1 MILELKLRRVK
12 IMSDAIIKVLNELCD
27 KFGIAIDWTSD
38 NVVPYLQDLM
48 VRYSKYVCYTS
59 IMWLVIGLI
68 IMVIFAVLL
77 YKYLKPEHRDGLII
91 FLLGCGMFIGAGDTV
106 NQIMDII
113 EITTIP
119 EKAIIEDIRSTMY
132 DEF

>member
-1 MILELKLRRVK
+1 
-12 IMSDAIIKVLNELCD
+12 MSDAIIKVLNELCD

-38 NVVPYLQDLM
+38 NVAPYLQDLM

-68 IMVIFAVLL
+68 IMVVFAVLL
-77 YKYLKPEHRDGLII
+77 YKYLKQEHRDGLIT
-91 FLLGCGMFIGAGDTV
+91 FLLGCGMLLGAWDTV

-119 EKAIIEDIRSTMY
+119 EKAIIEDIRSIMY

>member
-1 MILELKLRRVK
+1 
-12 IMSDAIIKVLNELCD
+12 MSDAIIKVLNELCD

-38 NVVPYLQDLM
+38 NVAPYLQDLM

-68 IMVIFAVLL
+68 IMVVFAVLL
-77 YKYLKPEHRDGLII
+77 YKYLKQEYRDGLIT
-91 FLLGCGMFIGAGDTV
+91 FLLGCGILLGAWDVV
-106 NQIMDII
+106 NQVIDII

>member
-1 MILELKLRRVK
+1 
-12 IMSDAIIKVLNELCD
+12 MSDAIIKVLNELCD

-59 IMWLVIGLI
+59 IMWLIIGLI

-77 YKYLKPEHRDGLII
+77 YKHLKQDYTDGLIA
-91 FLLGCGMFIGAGDTV
+91 FLLGCGIMLGVGVSI
-106 NQIMDII
+106 NQVINII

-119 EKAIIEDIRSTMY
+119 EKVIIEDIRSIIY

>member
-1 MILELKLRRVK
+1 
-12 IMSDAIIKVLNELCD
+12 MSDGIIKVLNELCD

-38 NVVPYLQDLM
+38 NVAPYLQDLM

-68 IMVIFAVLL
+68 IMVVFAVLL
-77 YKYLKPEHRDGLII
+77 YKHLKQEHRDGLIT
-91 FLLGCGMFIGAGDTV
+91 FLLGCGMLLGAWDTV

>member
-1 MILELKLRRVK
+1 
-12 IMSDAIIKVLNELCD
+12 MSDAIIKVLNELCD

-59 IMWLVIGLI
+59 IMWLIIGLI
-68 IMVIFAVLL
+68 MIVIFGVLL
-77 YKYLKPEHRDGLII
+77 YKHLKQDYAEGFIA
-91 FLLGCGMFIGAGDTV
+91 FLLGCGMMLGVCVSV
-106 NQIMDII
+106 NQVIDII

-119 EKAIIEDIRSTMY
+119 EKVIIEDIRSIMY
-132 DEF
+132 EEF

>member
-1 MILELKLRRVK
+1 
-12 IMSDAIIKVLNELCD
+12 MSDAIIKVLNELCD

-68 IMVIFAVLL
+68 IMVVFAVLL
-77 YKYLKPEHRDGLII
+77 YKYLKQEHRDGLIT
-91 FLLGCGMFIGAGDTV
+91 FLLGCGMLLGAWDTV

-119 EKAIIEDIRSTMY
+119 EKAIIEDIRSAMY

>member
-1 MILELKLRRVK
+1 
-12 IMSDAIIKVLNELCD
+12 MSDAIIKVLNELCD

-38 NVVPYLQDLM
+38 NVAPYLQDLM

-68 IMVIFAVLL
+68 IMVVFAVLL
-77 YKYLKPEHRDGLII
+77 YKYLKQEHRDDLIT
-91 FLLGCGMFIGAGDTV
+91 FLLGCGMLLGAWDTV

>member
-1 MILELKLRRVK
+1 
-12 IMSDAIIKVLNELCD
+12 MSDAIIKVLNELCD

-68 IMVIFAVLL
+68 LSVSST
-77 YKYLKPEHRDGLII
+77 PSGLINFI
-91 FLLGCGMFIGAGDTV
+91 FVISVPSSLM
-106 NQIMDII
+106 
-113 EITTIP
+113 
-119 EKAIIEDIRSTMY
+119 
-132 DEF
+132 

>member
-1 MILELKLRRVK
+1 
-12 IMSDAIIKVLNELCD
+12 MSDAIIKVLNELCD

-38 NVVPYLQDLM
+38 NVVPYLQDSM

-68 IMVIFAVLL
+68 IMVVFAVLL
-77 YKYLKPEHRDGLII
+77 YKYLKQEHRDGLIT
-91 FLLGCGMFIGAGDTV
+91 FLLGCGMLLGAWDTV
-106 NQIMDII
+106 NQIIDII

>member
-1 MILELKLRRVK
+1 
-12 IMSDAIIKVLNELCD
+12 MSDAIIKVLNELCD

-48 VRYSKYVCYTS
+48 VRYSKYICYTS

-68 IMVIFAVLL
+68 IMVVFAVLL
-77 YKYLKPEHRDGLII
+77 YKHLKQDYAEGFIA
-91 FLLGCGMFIGAGDTV
+91 FLLGCGILLGAWDVV
-106 NQIMDII
+106 NQVIDII

>member
-1 MILELKLRRVK
+1 
-12 IMSDAIIKVLNELCD
+12 MSDAIIKVLNELCD

-38 NVVPYLQDLM
+38 NVVPYLQDLI

-77 YKYLKPEHRDGLII
+77 YKHLKQDYADGLIA
-91 FLLGCGMFIGAGDTV
+91 FLLGCGIFLGAWDTI
-106 NQIMDII
+106 NQVIDII

-119 EKAIIEDIRSTMY
+119 EKVIIEDIRYLMG
-132 DEF
+132 DDF

>member
-1 MILELKLRRVK
+1 
-12 IMSDAIIKVLNELCD
+12 MSDAIIKVLNELCD

-68 IMVIFAVLL
+68 IMVVFAVLL
-77 YKYLKPEHRDGLII
+77 CKYLKQEHRDGLIT
-91 FLLGCGMFIGAGDTV
+91 FLLGCGMLLGAWDTV

-119 EKAIIEDIRSTMY
+119 EKVIIEDIRSIMY

>member
-1 MILELKLRRVK
+1 
-12 IMSDAIIKVLNELCD
+12 MSDAIIKVLNELCD

-59 IMWLVIGLI
+59 IMWLIIGLI

-77 YKYLKPEHRDGLII
+77 YKHLKQDYTDGLIA
-91 FLLGCGMFIGAGDTV
+91 FLLGCGIMLGVGVSI
-106 NQIMDII
+106 NQVINII

-119 EKAIIEDIRSTMY
+119 EKVIIEDIRSIMY

>member
-1 MILELKLRRVK
+1 
-12 IMSDAIIKVLNELCD
+12 MSDAIIKVLNELCD

-68 IMVIFAVLL
+68 IMVVFAVLL
-77 YKYLKPEHRDGLII
+77 YKYLKQEHRDGLIT
-91 FLLGCGMFIGAGDTV
+91 FLLGCGMLLGAWDTV

-119 EKAIIEDIRSTMY
+119 EKAIIEDIRSIMY

>member
-1 MILELKLRRVK
+1 
-12 IMSDAIIKVLNELCD
+12 MSDAIIKVLNELCD

-68 IMVIFAVLL
+68 IMVVFAVLL
-77 YKYLKPEHRDGLII
+77 YKHLKQEHRDGLIT
-91 FLLGCGMFIGAGDTV
+91 FLLGCGMLLGAWDTV

>member
-1 MILELKLRRVK
+1 
-12 IMSDAIIKVLNELCD
+12 MSDGIIKVLNELCD

-68 IMVIFAVLL
+68 IMVVFAVLL
-77 YKYLKPEHRDGLII
+77 YKHLKQEHRDGLIT
-91 FLLGCGMFIGAGDTV
+91 FLLGCGMLLGAWDTV

-132 DEF
+132 EEF

>member
-1 MILELKLRRVK
+1 
-12 IMSDAIIKVLNELCD
+12 MSDAIIKVLNELCD

-59 IMWLVIGLI
+59 IMWLIIGLI
-68 IMVIFAVLL
+68 MIVIFGVLL
-77 YKYLKPEHRDGLII
+77 YKYLKQEYRDGLIT
-91 FLLGCGMFIGAGDTV
+91 FLLGCGMLLGAWDTV

>member
-1 MILELKLRRVK
+1 
-12 IMSDAIIKVLNELCD
+12 MSDAIIKVLNELCD

-38 NVVPYLQDLM
+38 NVAPYLQDLM

-68 IMVIFAVLL
+68 IMVVFAVLL
-77 YKYLKPEHRDGLII
+77 YKHLKQEHRDGLIT
-91 FLLGCGMFIGAGDTV
+91 FLLGCGMLLGAWDTV

>member
-1 MILELKLRRVK
+1 
-12 IMSDAIIKVLNELCD
+12 MSDGIIKVLNELCD

-68 IMVIFAVLL
+68 IMVVFGVLL
-77 YKYLKPEHRDGLII
+77 YRHLKQEYADGLIV
-91 FLLGCGMFIGAGDTV
+91 FLLGCGMMLGVCVSV
-106 NQIMDII
+106 NQVIDII

-119 EKAIIEDIRSTMY
+119 EKVIIEDIRSIMY
-132 DEF
+132 EEF

>member
-1 MILELKLRRVK
+1 
-12 IMSDAIIKVLNELCD
+12 MSDAIIKVLNELCD

-38 NVVPYLQDLM
+38 NVAPYLQDLM

-68 IMVIFAVLL
+68 IMVVFAVLL
-77 YKYLKPEHRDGLII
+77 YKYLKQEHRDGLIT
-91 FLLGCGMFIGAGDTV
+91 FLLGCGMLLGAWDTV
-106 NQIMDII
+106 NQIMYII

>member
-1 MILELKLRRVK
+1 
-12 IMSDAIIKVLNELCD
+12 MSDAIIKVLNELCD

-68 IMVIFAVLL
+68 IMVVFAVLL
-77 YKYLKPEHRDGLII
+77 YKYFKQEHRDGLIT
-91 FLLGCGMFIGAGDTV
+91 FLLGCGMLLGAWDTV

>member
-1 MILELKLRRVK
+1 
-12 IMSDAIIKVLNELCD
+12 MSDAIIKVLNELCD

-59 IMWLVIGLI
+59 IMWLIIGLI
-68 IMVIFAVLL
+68 MIVIFGVLL
-77 YKYLKPEHRDGLII
+77 YKHLKQDYAEGFIA
-91 FLLGCGMFIGAGDTV
+91 FLLGCGMMLGVCVSV
-106 NQIMDII
+106 NQVIDII

-119 EKAIIEDIRSTMY
+119 EKVIIEDIRSIMY

>member
-1 MILELKLRRVK
+1 
-12 IMSDAIIKVLNELCD
+12 MSDAIIKVLNELCD

-68 IMVIFAVLL
+68 IMVVFAVLL
-77 YKYLKPEHRDGLII
+77 YKHLKQDYAEGFIV
-91 FLLGCGMFIGAGDTV
+91 FLLGCGILLGAWDVV
-106 NQIMDII
+106 NQVIDII
-113 EITTIP
+113 EITIIP
-119 EKAIIEDIRSTMY
+119 EKVIIEDIRYLMY